1 MLITHPIQ
9 GYNSMLFIELGYLC
23 FMKRKKNS
31 FYSSLSTVF
40 SVSLLD
46 IVKNDENGKITEK
59 LIISVNK
66 HLYINPMDINVV
78 EVM

>member
-1 MLITHPIQ
+1 
-9 GYNSMLFIELGYLC
+9 MLFIELGYLC
-23 FMKRKKNS
+23 FMKRKKNR

-66 HLYINPMDINVV
+66 HLYINPMDINFV